1 MVHGFVKQSGGHL
14 KIYSEAGL
22 GTTVNLYLPRASI
35 ADEQRAE
42 APRQEPPP
50 SPGGEWVL
58 VVEDDEIL
66 RRLTLRVLAGLGYR
80 TIEAEDGP
88 SACLI
93 ADQAESIDLLL
104 TDVVLPKGMYGPEV
118 AQRVLSR
125 WPDAKVLYMSGYARD
140 AAFHNGTLDSR
151 THLISKPFSKAE
163 LALMVRRVLD
173 EPDGA

>member
-1 MVHGFVKQSGGHL
+1 MES
-14 KIYSEAGL
+14 
-22 GTTVNLYLPRASI
+22 TTVNLYLPKASV
-35 ADEQRAE
+35 AAEPQTEPRQQE
-42 APRQEPPP
+42 APA
-50 SPGGEWVL
+50 SKGGERVL
-58 VVEDDEIL
+58 VVEDDPIL
-66 RRLTLRVLAGLGYR
+66 RGLTLRVLAGLGYR

-93 ADQAESIDLLL
+93 ADQVGSIDLLL

-151 THLISKPFSKAE
+151 THLISKPFSKAD
-163 LALMVRRVLD
+163 LALMLRKVLD
-173 EPDGA
+173 EGNVT